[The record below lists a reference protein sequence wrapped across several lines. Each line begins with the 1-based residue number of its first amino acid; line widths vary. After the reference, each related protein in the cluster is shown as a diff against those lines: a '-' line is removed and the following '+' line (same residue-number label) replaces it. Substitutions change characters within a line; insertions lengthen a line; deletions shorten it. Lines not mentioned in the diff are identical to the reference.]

1 MEAVGQRRS
10 KIGNS
15 SRAHPEIAH
24 GERKSARYDTFP
36 KGQSSGRRI
45 AGAAQRSRSADWGSF
60 QATRPGNS
68 RKTERLTRAKLIIL
82 ASLLCIWGA
91 IALVRLPSETPVRP
105 GGFSTDVNG
114 PRTRGG
120 TVGNFPR
127 LETKFLAIPNEHYP
141 PQIANM
147 FAALSPP
154 SPPKVEV
161 VRPPALPPS
170 PPTPDPFAEATKQL
184 HFTGFLKSD
193 ARVAAF
199 ITRGAELFIAAV
211 GDTVAERF
219 RVASVQEDAV
229 TLASMDE
236 GRQVRIP
243 LATAGAAGVAGIQM
257 VSPAAV
263 SPQVAAASPQVT
275 AVSPQAVDRVTQE
288 ESAGDVL
295 AQNGEA
301 TPVPDPFTAAVIQDR
316 AERAARLGSRVRG
329 L

>member
-1 MEAVGQRRS
+1 MEAVGQPRS

-36 KGQSSGRRI
+36 KGQSSGVRT
-45 AGAAQRSRSADWGSF
+45 AGAAQRPRSADWGSF
-60 QATRPGNS
+60 QARRPENS

-82 ASLLCIWGA
+82 ASLLCLWGA

-105 GGFSTDVNG
+105 GGALTDIKG
-114 PRTRGG
+114 PRARGETAG
-120 TVGNFPR
+120 KIPR
-127 LETKFLAIPNEHYP
+127 LETKFLAIPTEQYP
-141 PQIANM
+141 PQAANM

-154 SPPKVEV
+154 PPPKVEA

-170 PPTPDPFAEATKQL
+170 PPPPDPFTEAAKQL
-184 HFTGFLKSD
+184 RFLGFLKSD

-199 ITRGAELFIAAV
+199 ITRGVDLFIAAE

-229 TLASMDE
+229 TLAAPE
-236 GRQVRIP
+236 GDKRVRLT
-243 LATAGAAGVAGIQM
+243 LATAGGVGVAAIPM
-257 VSPAAV
+257 VSPAAA
-263 SPQVAAASPQVT
+263 SPQVAAASPQ
-275 AVSPQAVDRVTQE
+275 AVDGVTQE
-288 ESAGDVL
+288 EQTGEVL
-295 AQNGEA
+295 AHNAEA
-301 TPVPDPFTAAVIQDR
+301 TPVTDPYTAAVIQER
-316 AERAARLGSRVRG
+316 AERAARIGSRVRG